1 MAVNPRR
8 VTWLKVNKKASG
20 NRRSQ
25 RKRRSKLLLQRRVK
39 RARRRVGSRRSDQA
53 RRNRNKRL
61 AFDGGPFSFYAGR
74 SIATRLYRSQSPS
87 RCCVGYFTSD
97 SPRFRLSCLAFP
109 ATCPTTSGQ
118 TPVRSWLASLRR
130 AGGVASPVS
139 HTKRKSRPKRL
150 FNSNLM
156 IADQAA
162 INAGF
167 DFRR

>member
-1 MAVNPRR
+1 VQCGVVMAVNPRR

-74 SIATRLYRSQSPS
+74 SIATGFEYFPISQVATLSSPYACHSDVTAQRVGVGPLCRQGLLDWEIVRNESRSCE
-87 RCCVGYFTSD
+87 RIDCRV
-97 SPRFRLSCLAFP
+97 
-109 ATCPTTSGQ
+109 
-118 TPVRSWLASLRR
+118 PVC
-130 AGGVASPVS
+130 GGGD
-139 HTKRKSRPKRL
+139 RPP
-150 FNSNLM
+150 
-156 IADQAA
+156 
-162 INAGF
+162 
-167 DFRR
+167 